1 MARNLLLAIQK
12 FLLNVMFMVLHLM
25 CRKYPFWQTEVTK
38 EFKTW
43 QKCYELIKVNFS
55 RYVGSWETNT
65 VWTLCFRLVWDSYL
79 QSPSVF
85 LLIFCLFYEYW
96 GSTRRPPNCFKDALT
111 IRLHCSMA
119 GSLMSCLHVWFW
131 SCIVRCDDFKWNSN
145 NRQTFKLFKS
155 NQSVLLCLKI
165 NI

>member
-25 CRKYPFWQTEVTK
+25 CIKYPFWQTEVTK

-43 QKCYELIKVNFS
+43 QKCYGLIKVNFS

-65 VWTLCFRLVWDSYL
+65 VWTLCLRLVWDSYL

-85 LLIFCLFYEYW
+85 LLIFCLVEKFAKW
-96 GSTRRPPNCFKDALT
+96 GLGLIKIKFCLFILNITPILENKRIALFLNNPNPN
-111 IRLHCSMA
+111 
-119 GSLMSCLHVWFW
+119 
-131 SCIVRCDDFKWNSN
+131 IVKQKLA
-145 NRQTFKLFKS
+145 NR
-155 NQSVLLCLKI
+155 I
-165 NI
+165 I